1 MLNFAIKKESKPKLQ
16 TCRIANLTHGDLFV
30 LKSAYEEDGLD
41 PEAVIVY
48 MVLRRDEDTQHE
60 YNAVEMNYNAML
72 CSIHYTAELVQ
83 VELTVNEIKLK

>member
-1 MLNFAIKKESKPKLQ
+1 MLNFAIKKDSKPEIQ
-16 TCRIANLTHGDLFV
+16 TCHIANLTHRDLFV
-30 LKSAYEEDGLD
+30 LKSAYDEDGLD

-48 MVLRRDEDTQHE
+48 MVLRRDEDTKHP

-72 CSIHYTAELVQ
+72 CSIHHTAELVQ